1 MKRIEQ
7 NRIEQNR
14 IEQNIIEQNRI
25 EKKRKGKEKKKE
37 KKKTLLFLGQRGTF
51 ISSDSS
57 LGTVPSKAA
66 KWNGRLHFNDI
77 HFQVDKEE
85 IDIFYVN
92 KIV

>member
-1 MKRIEQ
+1 MKRNEMKRMEQNRIEQ

-14 IEQNIIEQNRI
+14 IEQKRKEK
-25 EKKRKGKEKKKE
+25 EKKKKKE

-85 IDIFYVN
+85 IDIFLC
-92 KIV
+92 